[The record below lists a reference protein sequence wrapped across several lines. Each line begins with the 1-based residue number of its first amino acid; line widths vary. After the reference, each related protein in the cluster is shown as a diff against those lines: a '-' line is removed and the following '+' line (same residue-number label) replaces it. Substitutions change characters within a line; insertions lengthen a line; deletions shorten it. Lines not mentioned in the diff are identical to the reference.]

1 VSDAHH
7 ATAVS
12 GFADSEVLKGRPY
25 GGCAIFWARNLAAR
39 ADIIKTDSNRV
50 CALNVDDNSSNLLF
64 VTVYM
69 PFESSEV
76 NYDEFCCVLAQVMHI
91 AEQFPDSHL
100 ILEMILMLILP
111 DVLHT
116 LHF

>member
-50 CALNVDDNSSNLLF
+50 CALNVDDNTVVVICYLLLCICHLSCLKLIMMSSVACWPKSCTLLN
-64 VTVYM
+64 
-69 PFESSEV
+69 SS
-76 NYDEFCCVLAQVMHI
+76 QTHI
-91 AEQFPDSHL
+91 
-100 ILEMILMLILP
+100 
-111 DVLHT
+111 
-116 LHF
+116 

>member
-1 VSDAHH
+1 VSDAHY
-7 ATAVS
+7 ATALS
-12 GFADSEVLKGRPY
+12 GFGDSEVLKDRPY
-25 GGCAIFWARNLAAR
+25 CGCAIFWPRNLAAR

-50 CALNVDDNSSNLLF
+50 CVLNVHDNSSNLLF
-64 VTVYM
+64 VTV
-69 PFESSEV
+69 PLESSEIS
-76 NYDEFCCVLAQVMHI
+76 YDEFCCVLAQVMHI